1 MKIWGSPSAP
11 VGASGV
17 SFDWRR
23 YMPLILVAGLFAAV
37 VGSMCIGPY
46 PMSFGR
52 AAEVLGRLAVPTPLP
67 EELPWPAKEVA
78 VVQII
83 RMPRVL
89 LALFVGI
96 ALGMSGTAL
105 QGIMRN
111 PLVGPDLVGVSS
123 GAACGYVL
131 AVMLRMPPSARML
144 LAFLGG
150 MAAMGCT
157 YALAK
162 LAKSAGGVGLIL
174 SGIFVGAFCM
184 ACVGL
189 GQFLADDDQLHNM
202 MFWLLGTLTLAT
214 PKTVWTLAVPTLVGG
229 SVLMLLRWRLN
240 LLSLGE
246 LDATTLGVNVKWV
259 RLAVIAIVSW
269 MVAAQVSVS
278 GIIGWV
284 GLVIPHVGRMLV
296 GPDHRK
302 LLPASALLGGMFVL
316 GADDFTR
323 VILQIDVS
331 VGGLTSLIGTP
342 FLVFLFWR
350 KKAKGWMNE

>member
-1 MKIWGSPSAP
+1 MMKDSI
-11 VGASGV
+11 
-17 SFDWRR
+17 DWRK
-23 YMPLILVAGLFAAV
+23 YTPLILVAGLLAAI

-52 AAEVLGRLAVPTPLP
+52 ASEIVGRLAVPTPLP

-89 LALFVGI
+89 LAMFVGI

-131 AVMLRMPPSARML
+131 AVMLSMPPSARMF
-144 LAFLGG
+144 LAFCGG
-150 MAAMGCT
+150 MAALGCV

-162 LAKSAGGVGLIL
+162 LARSAHGTGLIL
-174 SGIFVGAFCM
+174 SGIFIGAFCM

-189 GQFLADDDQLHNM
+189 GQFLADDEQLHNM

-214 PKTVWTLAVPTLVGG
+214 PNTVWALAVPTLVGG

-246 LDATTLGVNVKWV
+246 VDAMTLGVNVKWV
-259 RLAVIAIVSW
+259 RLCVIAAVSW

-278 GIIGWV
+278 GLIGWV
-284 GLVIPHVGRMLV
+284 GLVIPHIGRMLV

-316 GADDFTR
+316 GIDNFTR
-323 VILQIDVS
+323 VVIQYDVS
-331 VGGLTSLIGTP
+331 VGAITSLIGTP

-350 KKAKGWMNE
+350 KKTKGWMNEQ